1 MDVAL
6 ENAPQGLPKVQ
17 RARGITRANLSGKRT
32 EFRLD
37 GGPQERARGVPCAGA
52 AARAAAFLRRASCA
66 AVPERSF
73 PALTE
78 PFRARGMALLFAAS
92 KKRGKEN
99 NVNGSTGC

>member
-52 AARAAAFLRRASCA
+52 AVRAAAFLRRTSCA

-78 PFRARGMALLFAAS
+78 PYRARGMAFFVCR
-92 KKRGKEN
+92 KQEKG
-99 NVNGSTGC
+99 